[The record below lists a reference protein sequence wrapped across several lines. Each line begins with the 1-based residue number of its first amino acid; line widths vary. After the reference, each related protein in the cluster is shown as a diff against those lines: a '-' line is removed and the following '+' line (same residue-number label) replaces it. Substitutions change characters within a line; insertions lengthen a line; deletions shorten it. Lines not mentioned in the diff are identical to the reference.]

1 MTALLAA
8 LDSPFVAEPMGER
21 IQQRRARLGMSVR
34 ELATRAGVDRGRL
47 AALEKGEGQARATTI
62 ALVETALDQL
72 EAEMGYDETDRLVSP
87 EEESVV
93 EFRVTGNFGVDV
105 VVRGPVR
112 DMAALE
118 DSVGRLIARMSTNR
132 PEATEGP

>member
-1 MTALLAA
+1 MLNAA
-8 LDSPFVAEPMGER
+8 ACLDSPLVSEQTGER

-72 EAEMGYDETDRLVSP
+72 EAEMGYDESDKIATED
-87 EEESVV
+87 ESVV

-118 DSVGRLIARMSTNR
+118 DSVGRLIARMSSNQS
-132 PEATEGP
+132 AGDA